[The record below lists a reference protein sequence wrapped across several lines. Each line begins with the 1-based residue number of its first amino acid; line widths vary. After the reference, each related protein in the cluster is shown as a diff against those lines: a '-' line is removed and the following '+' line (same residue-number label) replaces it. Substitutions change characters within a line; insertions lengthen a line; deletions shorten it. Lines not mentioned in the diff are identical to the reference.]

1 MRMRERGIGNLPF
14 IAVLV
19 LFVIAV
25 ALWFM
30 AKSEVDSLKE
40 ANAKANQRATVS
52 DQQFVKMQD
61 AYNALVDVVG
71 IATPEL
77 GMTGETIPKRE
88 DIKKKVQAYLNK
100 TVNDVVREGT
110 VNLQT
115 KNYQVPQGQNVIQ
128 TPAGEM
134 TTVKLYGVA
143 QSEDTITVRGL
154 IDPLAMQFAFA
165 KKVIEENNRKFHEE
179 TEAYGTRVAT
189 LQEAN
194 AQIQSSYTSDLDE
207 KQRQAETWRTSLDET
222 RTNFD
227 SVTAKLDEETTGRAS
242 DKDEAAKKLRLV
254 ERDLQAWTERAL
266 NEKQKKELA
275 LAEDPKDGEVIAVS
289 KTLSTIWLNLGTR
302 DKLIRGTKFTVWRP
316 GKGNVREDVAVVR
329 VINVSQTRSEANLV
343 KLLNPRVPVTPEMN
357 VSNPF
362 FDPKQPLKAYIYGD
376 LRRYPTDVAERRL
389 AASGVVISR
398 ILDDTV
404 NVIVLG
410 EPSVAAEEEM
420 PEDEME
426 AAAAEK
432 RQAMQRDQRLEEV
445 RRVALSIGAIVVT
458 EGVLATFIDY

>member
-1 MRMRERGIGNLPF
+1 MRERGIGNLPF

-30 AKSEVDSLKE
+30 ATSEVDSLKE
-40 ANAKANQRATVS
+40 SNAKLDATAKTANQR
-52 DQQFVKMQD
+52 FVKMQD
-61 AYNALVDVVG
+61 AYNALVGVVG

-77 GMTGETIPKRE
+77 SMTGEAIPKKE
-88 DIKKKVQAYLNK
+88 DIETKIRAYLNK
-100 TVNDVVREGT
+100 TVNDIAREGT

-115 KNYQVPQGQNVIQ
+115 KNYQVPQGQGVIQ

-134 TTVKLYGVA
+134 TTVKLYGVP

-154 IDPLAMQFAFA
+154 LDPLSMQFAFA

-179 TEAYGTRVAT
+179 TEAYGTRVST

-194 AQIQSSYTSDLDE
+194 SQIQSSYTSDLEE
-207 KQRQAETWRTSLDET
+207 KQRQAETWRSSLDET

-227 SVTAKLDEETTGRAS
+227 AVTAKLDEKEVALAQV
-242 DKDEAAKKLRLV
+242 KDDSARKVRTL
-254 ERDLQAWTERAL
+254 ERDLQAWKERAL
-266 NEKQKKELA
+266 NEKQQKELA

-289 KTLSTIWLNLGTR
+289 KTLDTIWINLGTR
-302 DKLIRGTKFTVWRP
+302 DKLSRGTKFTVWRP

-329 VINVSQTRSEANLV
+329 VINVFETRSEANLV
-343 KLLNPRVPVTPEMN
+343 ELINPRVPVTPEMN

-362 FDPKQPLKAYIYGD
+362 FDSKRPLKVYIYGD
-376 LRRYPTDVAERRL
+376 LKRYPTDVAARRL
-389 AASGVVISR
+389 AASGAMVSR
-398 ILDDTV
+398 VLDDTV

-410 EPSVAAEEEM
+410 EPPVAAEEEM
-420 PEDEME
+420 PEDELE

-432 RQAMQRDQRLEEV
+432 RQAMQRDKRLAEV
-445 RRVALSIGAIVVT
+445 RRVAISIGAIVVT
-458 EGVLATFIDY
+458 EDVLATFIDY